1 MTGRPVTGHAVSK
14 RPVSRPRRA
23 AGKAACVIAVGSIL
37 LLVADDAL
45 ARRFGGFSGGR
56 SFSSFGSS
64 RSFSSRSTRSVFGSR
79 SRATT
84 TRSTLSGTRGVSS
97 RSNTSGV
104 SRAQYDRSRAAGT
117 TFQNRSQAES
127 AFRQRNA
134 GQYSSRYTQQPATR
148 PSHIPQSTRVDG
160 RNVNVTYN
168 AGLGGYGYLHPTLGT
183 WILYDAMTD
192 AAMMSVLMSR
202 GGYYYGAAP
211 GTYYGGGGGF
221 INGLLVIALIVGI
234 AWLMLRS
241 VGRRY

>member
-1 MTGRPVTGHAVSK
+1 MI
-14 RPVSRPRRA
+14 RPRPA
-23 AGKAACVIAVGSIL
+23 AGKAACVIVIGSIL
-37 LLVADDAL
+37 LLAADDAL

-56 SFSSFGSS
+56 SFSSFGS

-134 GQYSSRYTQQPATR
+134 GQFPSRYTREPGAR
-148 PSHIPQSTRVDG
+148 PSHIPQTTRVDG

-168 AGLGGYGYLHPTLGT
+168 AGLGGYGYLHPALGT

-192 AAMMSVLMSR
+192 AAMMSVLMNR

-221 INGLLVIALIVGI
+221 FSGLLVIAMIAGV
-234 AWLMLRS
+234 AWLLLRS

>member
-1 MTGRPVTGHAVSK
+1 MTGRSVTRRSVIG
-14 RPVSRPRRA
+14 RPVIRPRRF
-23 AGKAACVIAVGSIL
+23 AGKAACAIAVGSIL
-37 LLVADDAL
+37 LLVADDAF

-64 RSFSSRSTRSVFGSR
+64 RSFSSRSSRSVFGSG
-79 SRATT
+79 SRTTT

-97 RSNTSGV
+97 RSNTGGV

-134 GQYSSRYTQQPATR
+134 GQYPSRYAQQPASR
-148 PSHIPQSTRVDG
+148 PAHVPQTTRVDG

-202 GGYYYGAAP
+202 NGYYYGAAP

-221 INGLLVIALIVGI
+221 INGLIVIALIVGV
-234 AWLMLRS
+234 AWLLLRS